1 MRYCRGSEQELLAAL
16 GVIDVCQDS
25 KKILMRKFPLS
36 KIYTLLNLISVMV
49 MRTSMISNSKAFP
62 HIPSMFFSFSRGKG
76 FVCFVN
82 VVPRA
87 IATGDFIDNIE
98 L

>member
-1 MRYCRGSEQELLAAL
+1 MRYCPGSGQELLAAL

-36 KIYTLLNLISVMV
+36 KIYTLLKSISVMV
-49 MRTSMISNSKAFP
+49 MRTSMIGNSKAFL
-62 HIPSMFFSFSRGKG
+62 HIPNLFFPFSRGKG

-82 VVPRA
+82 VVSRA
-87 IATGDFIDNIE
+87 TATGDFIDNIE